1 MPKKMS
7 KNKQTGFQYTAV
19 KLTICVSNK
28 YINNFVQLSEIISPF
43 RVHLR
48 YESVL
53 YLCYR

>member
-1 MPKKMS
+1 MS